1 MSDSNTGAS
10 RGVTVRLNAS
20 ELEALG
26 LLMRD
31 SGRNQSDSLRSALK
45 LMYQMRR
52 LRQHDHAGC
61 FTSLHPS
68 SPGLTVPITF
78 EEHKHET

>member
-1 MSDSNTGAS
+1 MSDDGAS
-10 RGVTVRLNAS
+10 RSVTVRLNTS
-20 ELEALG
+20 ELAALE

-52 LRQHDHAGC
+52 LHQHSQAGC

-68 SPGLTVPITF
+68 SQGLTIPIIF
-78 EEHKHET
+78 EEHEHET